1 MLFANEGGGVID
13 PTIHLWKKIAEL
25 ETRVERNEKIIEIIK
40 TKGLQMSEEFD
51 FDALLEEIDTETQPT
66 ESTETTQ
73 PEVKEPEVDL
83 ENIDAVPETSEES
96 FDELESLLDDT
107 KSEDTVGTEPVI
119 ENAPEVQV
127 KPETPETPKVPKI
140 EVDEISYETVG
151 VEFAEEY
158 IKYWKSVN
166 DVELRKKAALEEFKE
181 ELQQIKEEFSD
192 AGVDIKAADYTR
204 KTIIRRMKETE
215 EEQKLMDAVDTM
227 LNADKNLKDSFV
239 PFVV

>member
-1 MLFANEGGGVID
+1 MVRNND
-13 PTIHLWKKIAEL
+13 PTQDILGRLEELEKRVNRNDKIIKKI
-25 ETRVERNEKIIEIIK
+25 

-66 ESTETTQ
+66 ESTEATQ

-83 ENIDAVPETSEES
+83 ENIDAVPKTSEES

-107 KSEDTVGTEPVI
+107 KSNDTVGVEPAI
-119 ENAPEVQV
+119 EKTPEVQQS
-127 KPETPETPKVPKI
+127 PKVEI
-140 EVDEISYETVG
+140 DEISYNTVG

-158 IKYWKSVN
+158 VKYWKSVN
-166 DVELRKKAALEEFKE
+166 DIELRKKAALEEFKE
-181 ELQQIKEEFSD
+181 ELQQIKDEFSD

-215 EEQKLMDAVDTM
+215 EEQKLMDAVDIM
-227 LNADKNLKDSFV
+227 LNTDKNLKDSFV